1 MGKIQKMITGVAV
14 TFLCGMA
21 GVVSKY
27 HLSGGRRIL

>member
-21 GVVSKY
+21 GGGWRFTFLGGG
-27 HLSGGRRIL
+27 HL